1 MADDNS
7 KFPKRI
13 AEEKK
18 ELDTA
23 NHFSRDHIENQPI
36 GDMFRHTPG
45 GQILDMY
52 KAEQDFYRANP
63 PGPGEDPITY
73 ETRMANKW
81 AKAQEELASTTKHQ
95 DYFHSDFT
103 THQIDSSDNDGR
115 PGQRNTNDKSNEGF
129 FGGSS
134 TVVRTPS
141 KSGTAPE
148 VKGKNFTRST
158 RIDGYTNPIQEVTK
172 ATRDINEQLGLSDVE
187 DQAHRDG
194 TGQFKENTESYSDPG
209 NVRVPISP
217 LYPFTRME
225 PKTAHS
231 AVFNSYN
238 RNKIPI
244 ADIEHRKAFRHLFF
258 GRPECY
264 IFGQGGEIS
273 DQCQA
278 DPDFSSLL
286 SRMPH
291 VLGLLSSVHC
301 TGSIGYNDEL
311 DCNWNYILSNRVK
324 GFSVQGNSISI
335 DENMTKSVSNNTI
348 TPGGINT
355 SNVGNTLQLSFTDTK
370 RLEIFE
376 MLRAWMLYIHKR
388 KRGQIIPSMDFYR
401 PQNKFP
407 ESGTVNHKFGHI
419 YDRAL
424 EYCAPLFDIVTDETM
439 TNILYWAK
447 YYGIYPT
454 QVTNTGLNSEG
465 GALTE
470 QMNID
475 AEFRFQARREG
486 LNMNLVEFNYNAGIV
501 DHVGKLSNSNLI
513 LNASSP
519 FLSRRV
525 PGNPSKT
532 YMGAAGMFTGSPYI
546 IMEEDMRQDP
556 SDFSKKLHYKQEGV
570 INSFKIV
577 TPQLR
582 FLSLPDTNDIELNLD
597 LSQSRNGERGPVQI
611 KT

>member
-7 KFPKRI
+7 RFPVRV
-13 AEEKK
+13 AEDKTD
-18 ELDTA
+18 LGTA

-45 GQILDMY
+45 GQILDLY
-52 KAEQDFYRANP
+52 KAEQDFYRTNP
-63 PGPGEDPITY
+63 PMPGEDITTY
-73 ETRMANKW
+73 ETRMANRW
-81 AKAQEELASTTKHQ
+81 AAVQESLASTTQQQ

-103 THQIDSSDNDGR
+103 KHQIDSSDNDGR
-115 PGQRNTNDKSNEGF
+115 PGQRGTNDTMNEGF

-134 TVVRTPS
+134 SVVRTPPS
-141 KSGTAPE
+141 NGTAPE
-148 VKGKNFTRST
+148 IPGRRFTRST
-158 RIDGYTNPIQEVTK
+158 RTDGWRRNIQEVSRV
-172 ATRDINEQLGLSDVE
+172 TRSINEISGLSEVE
-187 DQAHRDG
+187 DEAYRDN
-194 TGQFKENTESYSDPG
+194 TGRFKPNEESYTDPG
-209 NVRVPISP
+209 NSRVPISP

-225 PKTAHS
+225 PRSAHS

-291 VLGLLSSVHC
+291 VLGLLSPVHC
-301 TGSIGYNDEL
+301 TGSIGYRDEL

-324 GFSVQGNSISI
+324 GFQVTGNSIGI
-335 DENMTKSVSNNTI
+335 DENMIKSVSNNTI

-355 SNVGNTLQLSFTDTK
+355 GNLGNVLQISFSDTK
-370 RLEIFE
+370 RLEIYE
-376 MLRAWMLYIHKR
+376 MLRIWMVYISKR
-388 KRGQIIPSMDFYR
+388 KRGQIVPSMNFYGA
-401 PQNKFP
+401 QNRFP
-407 ESGTVNHKFGHI
+407 ESGAVNHKFGHI

-470 QMNID
+470 QMNIEC
-475 AEFRFQARREG
+475 EFRFQARREG
-486 LNMNLVEFNYNAGIV
+486 LNINLVEFNYNAGIV
-501 DHVGKLSNSNLI
+501 DHVGKLSNSNI
-513 LNASSP
+513 VLNSSSP

-546 IMEEDMRQDP
+546 IMEEDMRPDP
-556 SDFSKKLHYKQEGV
+556 SDFSRRLHQKQGSV
-570 INSFKIV
+570 INPFKII

-582 FLSLPDTNDIELNLD
+582 FLPLPNAIDTELNLG
-597 LSQSRNGERGPVQI
+597 LSERKSGERGPIQI
-611 KT
+611 QT